1 MRLRIP
7 IALVFILAS
16 FSVAFAGGN
25 RESEESAPGEAPDDV
40 AVEQD
45 LSTDAVAR
53 VNGMLVGREEFDAVV
68 ESNIYRYEYQSGQT
82 FDEAQRGLLE
92 RQVLDGLITRTILEQ
107 EGEALAIVISD
118 ERLAETLE
126 QFKAQFPSES
136 AYQIAL
142 EEQGFTEAD
151 FEVELR
157 RQLMIEE
164 LIRVEV
170 YETIELD
177 EAETRAFYDG
187 NPQFFE
193 RPEQVA
199 ARHIIFT
206 TREGQDE
213 TERTAR
219 QAELESIRQRIID
232 GADFSE
238 MAREHS
244 EGPSAAA
251 GGDLGV
257 FGRGQM
263 VGPFEDAAFG
273 LQVGEISEI
282 VETQFGYHL
291 IQVTERIPAQTQ
303 RFEDVSAEIEQFL
316 TEEARNRGAQEYVR
330 DLRAAAQVEEFIE
343 IAGGVGESAE

>member
-7 IALVFILAS
+7 IAVAFMFVGL
-16 FSVAFAGGN
+16 SVAFAGGN
-25 RESEESAPGEAPDDV
+25 RESEESAPADV
-40 AVEQD
+40 ADEAAVEHV
-45 LSTDAVAR
+45 SAADAVAR
-53 VNGMLVGREEFDAVV
+53 VNGVLVGREEFDAVV

-92 RQVLDGLITRTILEQ
+92 RQVLDGLITRTVLEQ
-107 EGEALAIVISD
+107 EGEALEIVISD
-118 ERLAETLE
+118 ERLAETLD
-126 QFKAQFPSES
+126 QFKAQFPNES
-136 AYQIAL
+136 AYQVAL
-142 EEQGFTEAD
+142 EEQGFTEAE

-170 YETIELD
+170 YETIEVD
-177 EAETRAFYDG
+177 EGEVRAFYDG

-206 TREGQDE
+206 AQEGQDE
-213 TERTAR
+213 TERAAR
-219 QAELESIRQRIID
+219 REELASIRRRIVE

-238 MAREHS
+238 MAQEHS

-263 VGPFEDAAFG
+263 VGPFEEAAFA
-273 LQVGEISEI
+273 LEVGEVSEI
-282 VETQFGYHL
+282 VETQFGYHI

-303 RFEDVSAEIEQFL
+303 PFEAVAAEIEQFL
-316 TEEARNRGAQEYVR
+316 GDEARNRGAQEYVR
-330 DLRAAAQVEEFIE
+330 DLREAAEVDELIE
-343 IAGGVGESAE
+343 IAEGTGGSGE

>member
-1 MRLRIP
+1 MFVGL
-7 IALVFILAS
+7 
-16 FSVAFAGGN
+16 SVAFAGGN
-25 RESEESAPGEAPDDV
+25 RESGESAPQSETTDQG
-40 AVEQD
+40 AVEGREELGQLD
-45 LSTDAVAR
+45 GAIAR
-53 VNGMLVGREEFDAVV
+53 VNGVLIDREEFDAVV

-92 RQVLDGLITRTILEQ
+92 RQVLDGLITRTVLEQ
-107 EGEALAIVISD
+107 EGVELDIVITD

-126 QFKAQFPSES
+126 QFKSQFPNES

-142 EEQGFTEAD
+142 EEQGFSEAD

-157 RQLMIEE
+157 RQMMIEE

-170 YETIELD
+170 YETIEVD
-177 EAETRAFYDG
+177 EAEVRAFYDG
-187 NPQFFE
+187 NPQYFE

-206 TREGQDE
+206 TQEDLDE
-213 TERTAR
+213 AQRSAR
-219 QAELESIRQRIID
+219 RDELASIRQRIVD
-232 GADFSE
+232 GADFTE

-244 EGPSAAA
+244 QGPSAPN

-263 VGPFEDAAFG
+263 VVPFEEAAFA
-273 LQVGEISEI
+273 LEVGEISEI
-282 VETQFGYHL
+282 VETQFGYHI

-303 RFEDVSAEIEQFL
+303 GLEDVSAEIEQFL
-316 TEEARNRGAQEYVR
+316 TEEARNRAAQEYVQA
-330 DLRAAAQVEEFIE
+330 LREAAEVEEFLE
-343 IAGGVGESAE
+343 IADDAGESAE